1 MATVA
6 ATLDLE
12 TKTSANKGE
21 SRATILIV
29 EDSPLYRRL
38 VEQSLAGSGCTV
50 LCATNGRDALELF
63 KQHEPEIVITD
74 WMMPD
79 VSGVELCQRIRRDF
93 EHLYPYLILLSGN
106 TQKEEVIEGF
116 AAGADDYLTKPFHDG
131 ELQARVRVG
140 LRIIQLHR
148 QIQTKNKQLEE
159 LALTDCLTGL
169 PNRRAIENWAK
180 RELSAAQ
187 RHGFSVWAVLADLD
201 HFKKINDAFGHDAGD
216 MVLRRV
222 AEVISSNTREYNVS
236 GRYGGEEFVVM
247 LTHVTREQANA
258 AIERIRIAL
267 EQQSF
272 TADGKVFGVT
282 ASFGIAGTKDVQ
294 KFSLRQLLKEADAA
308 LYLAKSHGR
317 NRIEFA

>member
-50 LCATNGRDALELF
+50 LCAANGRDALELF
-63 KQHEPEIVITD
+63 KQHEPEIVLTD

-79 VSGVELCQRIRRDF
+79 VTGVELCQRIRRDF

-282 ASFGIAGTKDVQ
+282 ASFGIAGIKDVQ
-294 KFSLRQLLKEADAA
+294 KSSLRHLLKEADAA
-308 LYLAKSHGR
+308 LYMAKRHGR